1 MGAVEGE
8 EEQRTRPQPL
18 PLASYSPSVLP
29 AGLPV
34 ELGPQLGLWDELG
47 KGREEGVKFPPT
59 SFSSSHVPRPPLSW
73 WHNGHSDGKE
83 LEPAP
88 GTSGNTS

>member
-1 MGAVEGE
+1 MNPSPAPSSGFLLTQCPACWPPCGAGTSAGPVGRAGE
-8 EEQRTRPQPL
+8 
-18 PLASYSPSVLP
+18 
-29 AGLPV
+29 
-34 ELGPQLGLWDELG
+34 G

-59 SFSSSHVPRPPLSW
+59 SFSSSHVPWPPLSW